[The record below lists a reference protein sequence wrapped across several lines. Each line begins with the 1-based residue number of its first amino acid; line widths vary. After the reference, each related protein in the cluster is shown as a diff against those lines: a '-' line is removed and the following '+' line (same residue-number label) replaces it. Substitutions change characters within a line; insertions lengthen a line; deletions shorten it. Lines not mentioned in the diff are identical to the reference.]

1 MAEKLR
7 LNINGKEVTGYAGQ
21 TILEVAKEN
30 GIDIPTL
37 CYDKRVEIYGACG
50 LCVVE
55 AEGNPNS
62 FVHVLQQFPTV
73 WLLIQNQKE

>member
-7 LNINGKEVTGYAGQ
+7 LNINGKEVTGFAGQ
-21 TILEVAKEN
+21 TVLEVAREN

-37 CYDKRVEIYGACG
+37 CYDKRVEVYGACG

-55 AEGNPNS
+55 AEGSPK
-62 FVHVLQQFPTV
+62 
-73 WLLIQNQKE
+73 LLRACATTIYDGML

>member
-7 LNINGKEVTGYAGQ
+7 LNINGKEVTGFAGQ
-21 TILEVAKEN
+21 TVLEVAREN

-37 CYDKRVEIYGACG
+37 CYDKRVEVYGACG

-55 AEGNPNS
+55 ARADRNFSVP
-62 FVHVLQQFPTV
+62 VLQLFMTA
-73 WLLIQNQKE
+73 WL